1 MDIKL
6 EKKKGLRPKHYGYIA
21 LGALLFFTGYQ
32 LWFTNSVSTF
42 RTEKGKLSIAEV
54 QEGKFDD

>member
-21 LGALLFFTGYQ
+21 LGLLLLFTGWKMIFSNQ
-32 LWFTNSVSTF
+32 VSTF
-42 RTEKGKLSIAEV
+42 RTEKEKLSN
-54 QEGKFDD
+54 